1 MKEGYEQVQ
10 APEHG
15 EKEIPSLHGTFA
27 DDFPI
32 GAAVS
37 PSVLES
43 AGPLIAR
50 HYNSLTAENH
60 MKPIELQPE
69 EDVYTFEQADI
80 IANFARTHGMRLR
93 GHTLVWHNQTPDW
106 MFEGKNGN
114 PAARELLL
122 SRMKSHIDTV
132 VRRYRGTVY
141 GWDVVNEAIHDG
153 DGELL
158 RHSRWLELVGE
169 DYIQKAFEF
178 AHEAD
183 PDALLFYNDYH
194 ETVPVKRE
202 RIYTLVKN
210 LLDRGTPIHGIGLQA
225 HWNIHEPSIEDIR
238 IAIERYAE
246 LGLTLQFTELDLP
259 MFGSDDKRTDLKRP
273 SEEMVEQQRLRYEQ
287 VFNLF
292 RSYKDVISG
301 VTFWGAADDYTW
313 LDHFPG
319 KERKTWPMLFN
330 DSHEPKPCF
339 WAVVNRYDREH

>member
-1 MKEGYEQVQ
+1 MNRHDGYEIV
-10 APEHG
+10 PSSG
-15 EKEIPSLHGTFA
+15 PSGKEIPSLHEAFA

-37 PSVLES
+37 PAVLES
-43 AGPLIAR
+43 AGPLVAR

-69 EDVYTFEQADI
+69 ENRYTFEKADI
-80 IANFARTHGMRLR
+80 VANFAKAHGMRLR

-106 MFEGKNGN
+106 MFEGKDGE

-132 VRRYRGTVY
+132 VGRYRGAAY
-141 GWDVVNEAIHDG
+141 CWDVVNEAIHDG
-153 DGELL
+153 EGELL
-158 RHSRWLELVGE
+158 RRSRWLEGVGE

-194 ETVPVKRE
+194 ETVPLKRE
-202 RIYTLVKN
+202 RIFKLAKD

-225 HWNIHEPSIEDIR
+225 HWNIYEPSIEEIR
-238 IAIERYAE
+238 TAIERYAA
-246 LGLTLQFTELDLP
+246 LGLQLQFTELDLP
-259 MFGSDDKRTDLKRP
+259 MFGNDDKRTDLKKP
-273 SEEMVEQQRLRYEQ
+273 SEEMIERQRQRYEQ
-287 VFNLF
+287 IFNLF
-292 RSYKDVISG
+292 RSYKDVITG

-313 LDHFPG
+313 LDHFTG

-330 DSHEPKPCF
+330 DRHEPKPCF
-339 WAVVNRYDREH
+339 WAVVNQ